1 MKIRELLRLVYI
13 NTLQNKFKVLL
24 TSLGIIVGTA
34 TIVLVIAI
42 GQGAKNNAEEQ
53 YSGLSA
59 DTVYVNLDYKKLEGN
74 FDTSALEKLDE
85 TLMEHIR
92 EENPYLKNICIR
104 SDNMKEVRAGKNK
117 EYTNIAGVSKEYSS
131 VFSLDFFD
139 GSDFSESD
147 FENGANV
154 AVIGYGLAEKYFS
167 DASAAVGQR
176 IKINEARLEIVG
188 VLDRN
193 EDGLQGMNH
202 DSTIYVPYKTMLQ
215 NKMSTDHSVPQ
226 IIAKADMLKNVKK
239 AMQRIRGSLDY
250 FMENSS
256 AYAVEDAGS
265 RIETATKS
273 ARTMSML
280 LISVALIVLTV
291 GGIGIMNVL
300 FVTIKERTKEIG
312 VLKALGSQAK
322 DILIQFLMES
332 VFIGVIGGVVGVL
345 VSGIGL
351 WLMQYSDMPIAP
363 SMEGP
368 CIAFLFAVLTSAVF
382 GFYPAY
388 KASQL
393 KPVDALSYE

>member
-1 MKIRELLRLVYI
+1 MKISELLRLVRV

-42 GQGAKNNAEEQ
+42 GQGAKDDAEAQ
-53 YSGLSA
+53 YSYLSA
-59 DTVYVNLDYKKLEGN
+59 DTIYINLDYSQMGGN
-74 FDTSALEKLDE
+74 FDMSAVEKLNED
-85 TLMEHIR
+85 LMEKIK
-92 EENPYLKNICIR
+92 EENPYIDSISIR
-104 SDNMKEVRAGKNK
+104 SDNFVEVRAGKTT
-117 EYTNIAGVSKEYSS
+117 EYNTVSGVSQGYTS

-139 GSDFSESD
+139 GSDFTEED
-147 FENGANV
+147 FEQGENV
-154 AVIGYGLAEKYFS
+154 AVIGYSLAEKLFS
-167 DASAAVGQR
+167 DAASATGQHIKVG
-176 IKINEARLEIVG
+176 EVRLQIIG
-188 VLDRN
+188 VLARN

-202 DSTIYVPYKTMLQ
+202 DSTIYIPYETMVQ
-215 NKMSTDHSVPQ
+215 NKIDNEYSTPK
-226 IIAKADMLKNVKK
+226 ITAKVSAVKNVKK
-239 AMQRIRGSLDY
+239 AMQYMQGSMDY
-250 FMENSS
+250 YMDNSS
-256 AYAVEDAGS
+256 TYVVEDAGS

-312 VLKALGSQAK
+312 ILKALGSPAK
-322 DILIQFLMES
+322 DILVQFLMES
-332 VFIGVIGGVVGVL
+332 VSIGVIGGVIGIL
-345 VSGIGL
+345 VSFVGL
-351 WLMQYSDMPIAP
+351 WLMKYSDMPITP
-363 SMEGP
+363 SPQGII
-368 CIAFLFAVLTSAVF
+368 IAFVFAVLTSAVF